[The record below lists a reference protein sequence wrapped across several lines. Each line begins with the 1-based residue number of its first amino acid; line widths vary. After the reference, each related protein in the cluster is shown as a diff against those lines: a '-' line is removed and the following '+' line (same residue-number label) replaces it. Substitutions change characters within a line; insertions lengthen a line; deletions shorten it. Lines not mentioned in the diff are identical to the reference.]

1 MNIWLINLS
10 LPIAEHQQLLSTK
23 DMVTKIDSTF
33 KLMEDEN
40 DLVFKKNKIKIQHF
54 IEAKVR

>member
-1 MNIWLINLS
+1 
-10 LPIAEHQQLLSTK
+10 
-23 DMVTKIDSTF
+23 MVIKIDSTF